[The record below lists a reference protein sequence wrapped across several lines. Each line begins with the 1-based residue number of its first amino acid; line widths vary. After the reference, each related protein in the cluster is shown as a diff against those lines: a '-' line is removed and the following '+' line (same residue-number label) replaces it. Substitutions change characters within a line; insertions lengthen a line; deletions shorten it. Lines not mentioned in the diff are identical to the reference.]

1 MSARLIAH
9 SQLHADIGGTMED
22 LVAYC
27 ARVSNPTSQ
36 AAGQNVRRL
45 LDYMIEH
52 AHWSPFEMASVVVE
66 VEATRDIARQL
77 LRHRSFTFQEFSQ
90 RYAEAPSDFVEGEVR
105 MKHPTNRQSS
115 LKTAPK
121 DVEEFWAVAQ
131 GVTAKLIRE
140 YYESAITKGIAPEV
154 ARKIL
159 PEGMTRSRLYVH
171 GTIRSWM
178 HYVDVRTRPDTQLE
192 HRELARDCA
201 KAIELVF
208 PMIMQF
214 VHEEAE

>member
-1 MSARLIAH
+1 MTARLIAH

-27 ARVSNPTSQ
+27 ARVSNPRSQ
-36 AAGQNVRRL
+36 ADGQNVRKL

-66 VEATRDIARQL
+66 VETTRDIARQL

-90 RYAEAPSDFVEGEVR
+90 RYAEAPSDFVEGPVR

-115 LKTAPK
+115 LKNAPK
-121 DVEEFWAVAQ
+121 DVEDFWAVAQ
-131 GVTAKLIRE
+131 GVTARLIRE
-140 YYESAITKGIAPEV
+140 YYESAIGKGIAPEV

-178 HYVDVRTRPDTQLE
+178 HYVDVRTRSDTQLE
-192 HRELARDCA
+192 HRQLARDCA

-214 VHEEAE
+214 VNEDAE

>member
-1 MSARLIAH
+1 MTARLIAH

-36 AAGQNVRRL
+36 AAGQNVRKL
-45 LDYMIEH
+45 LTYMIDH

-66 VEATRDIARQL
+66 VETTRDIARQL
-77 LRHRSFTFQEFSQ
+77 IRHRSLQIQEFSQ
-90 RYAEAPSDFVEGEVR
+90 RYAEAQTDFQSVPVR

-115 LKTAPK
+115 LKDAPK
-121 DVEEFWAVAQ
+121 DVEDFWQIAQ

-140 YYESAITKGIAPEV
+140 YYETAIQRGIAPEV

-159 PEGMTRSRLYVH
+159 PEGMTPSRLYVH

-178 HYVDVRTRPDTQLE
+178 HYIDVRTRPDTQLE
-192 HRELARDCA
+192 HRELARECA
-201 KAIELVF
+201 TAIELVF